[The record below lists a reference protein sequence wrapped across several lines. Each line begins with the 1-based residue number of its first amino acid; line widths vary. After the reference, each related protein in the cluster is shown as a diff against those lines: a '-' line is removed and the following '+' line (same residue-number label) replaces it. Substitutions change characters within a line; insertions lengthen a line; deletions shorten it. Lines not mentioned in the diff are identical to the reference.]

1 MATLNVTKD
10 IKKLAEEAEKDKNN
24 NLALAGL
31 GLGGGVIA
39 SQTGGVTNTTTKPTN
54 LTMQANIAQQKA
66 NQAKAMK
73 EFRNLGNLNTST
85 QVTIPDPTGQK
96 PNFPKPTFTAER
108 KLDTRPM
115 PDADPLR
122 GSKPAPDVT
131 TQDFDKS
138 GRKITATK
146 PKPNAPILG
155 KFDPMKGFTGTVK
168 SLGKSLRD
176 PRFLTGT
183 LAYEAGSA
191 INERLGISDAIAEG
205 ISDVLNFENNEGL
218 RNFLAENRKSE
229 SRFEQAIG
237 GIGNLYNTAMD
248 TAGNVLE
255 GTARILPETADYFFS
270 RNPQTDNPLS
280 SAYGKAFNDD
290 PLAPETTTAPVMQTQ
305 ATTTAP
311 VMQEQRVPDA
321 DLSPEDLKKRYD
333 YENRTPDEQRVIDNM
348 IAGRPVVDTEGQTN
362 QQVMDER
369 AKLPSYQ
376 QNFLA
381 RKDTGAPIT
390 SDEFK
395 RAQFFAINQGMTFD
409 PETGYSE
416 AEFPYQM
423 YKGQTIGDFLQGET
437 LPEQFRT
444 AEPEADPLQAP
455 AEPTAT
461 EAEDTALTSRDVPQ
475 SVREIIIS
483 GVKTAEDRERLGR
496 FLGTTKGKQFGTISA
511 LQDAIL
517 GQRAPTETE
526 EKRTELAERQATLA
540 EAKFDFS
547 KSDADRAFN
556 LAEDRFEEAKRA
568 GKASEEIE
576 QERLAL
582 SSANTYSLIVDRVL
596 RLKADTKEEV
606 KTPTKSDIDG
616 FNTFLDTM
624 GYELDKGGEIVEKGG
639 FFGGGRAIR
648 GTEEYNQLLPFLS
661 RHPVG
666 RLLGYTK

>member
-66 NQAKAMK
+66 NQAKAMR

-138 GRKITATK
+138 GKKITAPK

-191 INERLGISDAIAEG
+191 INERLGISDALAEG
-205 ISDVLNFENNEGL
+205 ISNVLNFEDNEGL

-229 SRFEQAIG
+229 SRFEKLIG
-237 GIGNLYNTAMD
+237 GIGDAYNTAMD

-255 GTARILPETADYFFS
+255 GTARILPETADYLFS
-270 RNPQTDNPLS
+270 RNPETDNPLS
-280 SAYGKAFNDD
+280 SAYAKAFNDD
-290 PLAPETTTAPVMQTQ
+290 PLAPETTPASVMQTE

-348 IAGRPVVDTEGQTN
+348 IAGRPVVDPEGQTN

-376 QNFLA
+376 QNFLK
-381 RKDTGAPIT
+381 RKDTGEPIT

-395 RAQFFAINQGMTFD
+395 RAQIFAINQGMVFD

-416 AEFPYQM
+416 AEFPNQM
-423 YKGQTIGDFLQGET
+423 YKGQTIGDFLQGER

-444 AEPEADPLQAP
+444 AESEADLLQAP
-455 AEPTAT
+455 KEPTAT

-483 GVKTAEDRERLGR
+483 GVQSEKDRARLGR
-496 FLGTTKGKQFGTISA
+496 FLATTKGQQFGTISA

-526 EKRTELAERQATLA
+526 EKRTELAERQTALQ
-540 EAKFDFS
+540 ESKFDFS
-547 KSDADRAFN
+547 KSDADRTFN
-556 LAEDRFEEAKRA
+556 LAQDRFEEAKRA
-568 GKASEEIE
+568 GRASEEIE

-582 SSANTYSLIVDRVL
+582 SQANTYSLIVDRVA
-596 RLKADTKEEV
+596 RLELEGKEEV

-624 GYELDKGGEIVEKGG
+624 GYELDKGGEIVEKV
-639 FFGGGRAIR
+639 ACLV
-648 GTEEYNQLLPFLS
+648 EVDL
-661 RHPVG
+661 
-666 RLLGYTK
+666 